1 MVGKKWL
8 QPPRRVLTSFLA
20 VVIACL
26 GALAWFACRI
36 LDQDRALESQR
47 IQEQLELAADLAA
60 ANLTQKL
67 SDLEKALDVAP
78 GDARLP
84 EGTILIVAG
93 AQRLDVY
100 GRQPLLFYPVLHAT
114 REVSSDTLHRAELIE
129 FQQNDP
135 VAAAA
140 LFREESRSRDP
151 ELRAAALVRLGRS
164 LRKAGQIQE
173 ALAAYSELAAL
184 DSTPVSGLPAELV
197 AREARCSLFEA
208 SARRDDLRR
217 ESEALLGDLE
227 SGRWRITRSA
237 YEFRAAEA
245 RRWLGNGAAPRQPAG
260 ALAISDAVENL
271 TEQWLRNPEDST
283 GRRIHMAHSDPVLLA
298 WRATPDRFLALAA
311 GPPYLSSLWSGALPD
326 KRIRFAITDTQGRT
340 IFGLLPEPSAR
351 SALRPAA
358 VTGLPWT
365 IHVASVDLTEVVA
378 GFAAR
383 RRLLLGS
390 LLVLAV
396 LLMTSSYFIVR
407 AMTREL
413 AVARLQSDFVAS
425 VSHEFRSPLT
435 SMRQLSSMLVQG
447 RLASEEQRQRSYELL
462 AGESERL
469 ERLVEGLLDFGLME
483 AGETR
488 YRLESVEAGD
498 LVRDIVAAFQR
509 TASAK
514 GYRVELALPAGHLR
528 IQADRDALGRALW
541 NLLDNAVKYS
551 PENRAVSVEM
561 QTQGDR
567 LAIGVRDQG
576 MGISAAEQRSIFQK
590 FVRGESSRQA
600 GIKGAGLGLAMVQHI
615 VAAHGG
621 EIRLESVPGKG
632 SRFTIVIPLEKGA

>member
-26 GALAWFACRI
+26 GALAWFAYRI

-84 EGTILIVAG
+84 EGSILIVAG
-93 AQRLDVY
+93 AQKLDVY
-100 GRQPLLFYPVLHAT
+100 GRQPLLFCPVLHAT

-135 VAAAA
+135 VGAAA

-184 DSTPVSGLPAELV
+184 DSTPVSGLPAGLV

-208 SARRDDLRR
+208 SARHDDLRR
-217 ESEALLGDLE
+217 EAAVFLGDLE
-227 SGRWRITRSA
+227 SGRWRLTRSA

-245 RRWLGNGAAPRQPAG
+245 RRWLGNGTAPTQPAD

-283 GRRIHMAHSDPVLLA
+283 GRVVHMAHSDSVLLA
-298 WRATPDRFLALAA
+298 WRATPDRFLAVAA
-311 GPPYLSSLWSGALPD
+311 GPRYLSSLWSGALPD

-351 SALRPAA
+351 SALRAAA

-469 ERLVEGLLDFGLME
+469 ERLVEGLLDFGLIE

-509 TASAK
+509 TVSAK
-514 GYRVELALPAGHLR
+514 GYRVELALPADLLR

-551 PENRAVSVEM
+551 LDNRTVRVEM
-561 QTQGDR
+561 EVQGDR

-576 MGISAAEQRSIFQK
+576 MGIPATEQKSIFQK
-590 FVRGESSRQA
+590 FVRGENSRQA

>member
-1 MVGKKWL
+1 MVGKQWL

-26 GALAWFACRI
+26 GALAWLAYRI
-36 LDQDRALESQR
+36 LDQDRALESQQ
-47 IQEQLELAADLAA
+47 IQEQLELAADLTAA
-60 ANLTQKL
+60 TLEQKL
-67 SDLEKALDVAP
+67 GNLEKALDAAP

-84 EGTILIVAG
+84 EGAILIVAD
-93 AQRLDVY
+93 ARKLDAY
-100 GRQPLLFYPVLHAT
+100 GRRQLLFYPVLPVA
-114 REVSSDTLHRAELIE
+114 REVSSETLRRAELIE

-151 ELRAAALVRLGRS
+151 ALRAAALVRLGRS
-164 LRKAGQIQE
+164 LRKAGQIRE
-173 ALAAYSELAAL
+173 ALAAYSELATL

-208 SARRDDLRR
+208 SARHDDLRR

-227 SGRWRITRSA
+227 NGRWRLTRSA
-237 YEFRAAEA
+237 YEFRSAEA
-245 RRWLGNGAAPRQPAG
+245 RRWLGNGAAPPQPAG

-283 GRRIHMAHSDPVLLA
+283 GRRVHMAQSDPVLLA
-298 WRATPDRFLALAA
+298 WRATPDSFLAVAA
-311 GPPYLSSLWSGALPD
+311 GPRYLSSLWSGALPD

-340 IFGLLPEPSAR
+340 IFGLHPEPSAR
-351 SALRPAA
+351 TALRAAA

-365 IHVASVDLTEVVA
+365 IHVASADLTEVVA

-435 SMRQLSSMLVQG
+435 SIRQLSSMLVQG

-509 TASAK
+509 TVSAK
-514 GYRVELALPAGHLR
+514 GYSVELALPAGHLR
-528 IQADRDALGRALW
+528 IRADRDALGRALW

-551 PENRAVSVEM
+551 LDNRTVWVEM
-561 QTQGDR
+561 EVQGDR

-576 MGISAAEQRSIFQK
+576 MGIPAVDQKSIFHK
-590 FVRGESSRQA
+590 FVRGENSRQA

-621 EIRLESVPGKG
+621 EIRLESAQGKG
-632 SRFTIVIPLEKGA
+632 SCFTILISLEKGA